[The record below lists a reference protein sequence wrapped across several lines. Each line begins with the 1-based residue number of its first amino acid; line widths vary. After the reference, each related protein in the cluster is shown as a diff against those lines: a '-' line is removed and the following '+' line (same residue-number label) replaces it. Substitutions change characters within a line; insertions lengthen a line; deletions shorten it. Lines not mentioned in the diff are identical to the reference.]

1 MIAFLSRRLISS
13 LVALAGVLTITFF
26 LARLTGNPAYLYL
39 PDEASEE
46 AIRQFNENYGLNDP
60 IWVQFGRFVV
70 DTAHL
75 DFGQSLRQQRPAID
89 AVLAVF
95 PNTLAL
101 AAVAMAVAIVIAT
114 VLGSIAAVRS
124 FRPIDRFITIS
135 SLTTASIPDFWFAL
149 VGILFFAVHLGILPT
164 SGTTGAASWVLP
176 VATLILAP
184 VGVLIQVVRGAMI
197 EAMGSGYI
205 QNARA
210 RGFGT
215 PRLLFRHGLRNAAL
229 PIITVAGDRAVGM
242 INGAIIVDTV
252 FAWPGVGGLM
262 VRSVLDR
269 DFAVIQAGV
278 FVIGVAVIIFNVLI
292 DLAYAIV
299 DPRVR
304 VA

>member
-1 MIAFLSRRLISS
+1 MITFLARRVLSS
-13 LVALAGVLTITFF
+13 IVALAGVMVIVFF
-26 LARLTGNPAYLYL
+26 LARLTGSPANLYL
-39 PDEASEE
+39 PEEASEE

-60 IWVQFGRFVV
+60 IWVQFARFVG
-70 DTAHL
+70 DTLRL
-75 DFGQSLRQQRPAID
+75 DFGDSIRQQRPAIE

-95 PNTLAL
+95 PHTLSLAL
-101 AAVAMAVAIVIAT
+101 VAMICAIVISV
-114 VLGSIAAVRS
+114 VLGCLAAFYS
-124 FRPIDRFITIS
+124 FKLVDRLITVS

-149 VGILFFAVHLGILPT
+149 VGILFFAVQLGVLPT
-164 SGTTGAASWVLP
+164 SGTGSAASWILP

-184 VGVLIQVVRGAMI
+184 VGVLTQVVRGAMI
-197 EAMGSGYI
+197 DAMNSGYI

-210 RGFGT
+210 RGFGQN
-215 PRLLFRHGLRNAAL
+215 RLLFRHGLRNAAL

-252 FAWPGVGGLM
+252 FAWPGVGGLI

-278 FVIGVAVIIFNVLI
+278 FVIGVAVILFNILI
-292 DLAYAIV
+292 DLTYALV

-304 VA
+304 VS